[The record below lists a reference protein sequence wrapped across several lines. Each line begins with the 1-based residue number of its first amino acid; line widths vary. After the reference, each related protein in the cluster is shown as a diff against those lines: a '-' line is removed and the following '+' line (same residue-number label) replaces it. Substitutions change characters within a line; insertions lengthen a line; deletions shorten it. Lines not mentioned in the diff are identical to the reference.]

1 MGDLRFDS
9 DQQEE
14 FGRSAGKT
22 SGSDLT
28 GKLIAWGIVSNRQQ
42 AEYVMIGVAILVAV
56 VAFFVYRSAS
66 G

>member
-14 FGRSAGKT
+14 FGPPAARP

-42 AEYVMIGVAILVAV
+42 AEYVMIGLAV
-56 VAFFVYRSAS
+56 LIAVIAFFVYRSTS